1 MYSIEVYDSENL
13 EPIVNLAR
21 TCYGE
26 AGEPLEYWRW
36 RYRSKY
42 PTRSAIIVARSG
54 NEIVG
59 MQPMNV
65 FPAVLGDR
73 QEYLGVLTGV
83 QVHPDHRG
91 HGLFGRMVDAC
102 VQEAWKS
109 NAIAVTTMPNEK
121 SYPLFM
127 RKGWMNSGDRSF
139 FVRPLRRG
147 GGNTPTGVFFSRL
160 ASCAAVLWAPGARAR
175 RIKQNSM
182 HHLTST
188 IEDTIDTGNLESLDE
203 DDRISI
209 RRDGNWLRWRY
220 ADCPVRE
227 YCLRKAVNDAGRIIG
242 WAASAVEWRAGLRVG
257 YVMDVVAENVDARTI
272 LVRATVDA
280 LASHGVAVAC
290 AVVSSPL
297 QIASLETAGFAKV
310 PGFMPL
316 KRFHTVHVVNP
327 ARETELTLVETVDR
341 WNLTLGDWDAI

>member
-21 TCYGE
+21 ACYGE

-36 RYRSKY
+36 RYRSEY

-59 MQPMNV
+59 MQPMKV
-65 FPAVLGDR
+65 FPAVLGGR

-109 NAIAVTTMPNEK
+109 KAIAVTTMPNER

-127 RKGWMNSGDRSF
+127 RKGWTNSGDRSF

-147 GGNTPTGVFFSRL
+147 RGNSPTGVFFSRV
-160 ASCAAVLWAPGARAR
+160 AAYAAAFRALGSNVR
-175 RIKQNSM
+175 GGKLSSLQPI
-182 HHLTST
+182 TS
-188 IEDTIDTGNLESLDE
+188 IIDAAAGTGSLDSLDE
-203 DDRISI
+203 DERISI
-209 RRDGNWLRWRY
+209 TRDGNWLRWRY
-220 ADCPVRE
+220 ADCPVRD
-227 YCLRKAVNDAGRIIG
+227 YCLVKCANNEGRITG

-257 YVMDVVAENVDARTI
+257 YVMDVVAENVDARSY

-280 LASHGVAVAC
+280 LASQGVAVAC
-290 AVVSSPL
+290 AVASSPL
-297 QIASLETAGFAKV
+297 QRVALESSGFAKV
-310 PGFMPL
+310 PRFVPL
-316 KRFHTVHVVNP
+316 KRFHTVHCVNP
-327 ARETELTLVETVDR
+327 ARKQEASLVETVDR